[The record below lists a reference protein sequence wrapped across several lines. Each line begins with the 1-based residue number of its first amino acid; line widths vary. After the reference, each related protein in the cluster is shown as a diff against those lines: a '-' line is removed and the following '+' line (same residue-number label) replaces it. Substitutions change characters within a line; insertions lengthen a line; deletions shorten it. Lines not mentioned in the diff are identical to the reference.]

1 MLCRMLPCALLAL
14 LAVTMFARAAT
25 IKMPPNSDVA
35 KRDLPK
41 WDWTKDKVYGLSLI
55 HI

>member
-1 MLCRMLPCALLAL
+1 MLYHMLPCALLAL
-14 LAVTMFARAAT
+14 LAATLFVRAAT
-25 IKMPPNSDVA
+25 IKMPANSDIA

-41 WDWTKDKVYGLSLI
+41 WDWTKDKVYLSLI